1 MGISGAISRG
11 AFFFGKGFPMTP
23 QYYQQQVK
31 LLADKAAND
40 RDQDGDREGRWQQ
53 FVDALVEAYDRA
65 CDLSVD

>member
-1 MGISGAISRG
+1 
-11 AFFFGKGFPMTP
+11 MTP